1 MEVVVSEKFF
11 AAETENVRVD
21 TSARKVF
28 SQFSGALAGFR
39 KCLNGAGRDELARCF
54 NRQAC
59 ECQSTVQ
66 ILAHRGQN
74 KICNKSCA

>member
-39 KCLNGAGRDELARCF
+39 
-54 NRQAC
+54 
-59 ECQSTVQ
+59 SV
-66 ILAHRGQN
+66 
-74 KICNKSCA
+74 